1 MSAPEFLKSVEK
13 AVYDEADIAAKHT
26 AIQSCMISGVYD
38 PESSSLTSQYDS
50 SLGKGYAMMQCRI
63 AEHQSDPL
71 IAQYVGKAMMGV
83 LKAGGMDEQA
93 VRGQAGM

>member
-1 MSAPEFLKSVEK
+1 
-13 AVYDEADIAAKHT
+13 
-26 AIQSCMISGVYD
+26 MISGVYD
-38 PESSSLTSQYDS
+38 PPNSSLTASYDE

-83 LKAGGMDEQA
+83 LKAGGMDEEA
-93 VRGQAGM
+93 VRGQAGL